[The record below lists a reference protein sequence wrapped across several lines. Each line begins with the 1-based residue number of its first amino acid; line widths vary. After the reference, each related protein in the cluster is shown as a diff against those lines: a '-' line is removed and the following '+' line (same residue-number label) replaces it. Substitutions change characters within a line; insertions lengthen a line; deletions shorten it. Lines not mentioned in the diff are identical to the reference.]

1 VTGFVD
7 RLAAMALGTPQPGA
21 ARVALPPRFLPPSGA
36 APFDQP
42 DTLPGDDPAPV
53 PQPPR
58 SAKPQISPRPITAQ
72 ISPPRSA
79 AHDAGTLTRT
89 VEVAAA
95 RPRVETASPLHP
107 LATASSPAEGGNLE
121 AAPAAMPPAPPVTRM
136 APRPAAAP
144 APRDLTPARL
154 RPVAPILSAAD
165 RIAPPLSDVSVASR
179 IAQPRDE
186 RPVVHVTIDRID
198 VRAPPA
204 AKPEPTARRARPQP
218 AVSLTEYLRGERGSR
233 G

>member
-21 ARVALPPRFLPPSGA
+21 ARVALPPRLLPPSGA

-42 DTLPGDDPAPV
+42 DALPGDDPAPISQPLPSAT
-53 PQPPR
+53 PQV
-58 SAKPQISPRPITAQ
+58 SPRPIAAQ

-95 RPRVETASPLHP
+95 RPGIDTRSPSHR
-107 LATASSPAEGGNLE
+107 AVTASSATARKNIE
-121 AAPAAMPPAPPVTRM
+121 AAPAAMPRT

-144 APRDLTPARL
+144 ALRDLTPARL
-154 RPVAPILSAAD
+154 PSVPPILSAAD
-165 RIAPPLSDVSVASR
+165 RIAAPLSDVSVASR

-204 AKPEPTARRARPQP
+204 VKPEPTARRARPQP

-233 G
+233 A

>member
-1 VTGFVD
+1 MTGFVD

-21 ARVALPPRFLPPSGA
+21 ARVALPARFLPPSGG
-36 APFDQP
+36 APFDQA
-42 DTLPGDDPAPV
+42 DASPGDDPAPI
-53 PQPPR
+53 PQPWP
-58 SAKPQISPRPITAQ
+58 SATPQVSPCPITAQ
-72 ISPPRSA
+72 ISPPRRAPANA
-79 AHDAGTLTRT
+79 AHDGGTFTRT
-89 VEVAAA
+89 VEVAVA
-95 RPRVETASPLHP
+95 RPGIETRSPLHRP
-107 LATASSPAEGGNLE
+107 VTASSAPARENIE
-121 AAPAAMPPAPPVTRM
+121 AAPAAMPRT

-144 APRDLTPARL
+144 APRDLTPAHL

-165 RIAPPLSDVSVASR
+165 RTVPSAPLSDVSVASR

-233 G
+233 R